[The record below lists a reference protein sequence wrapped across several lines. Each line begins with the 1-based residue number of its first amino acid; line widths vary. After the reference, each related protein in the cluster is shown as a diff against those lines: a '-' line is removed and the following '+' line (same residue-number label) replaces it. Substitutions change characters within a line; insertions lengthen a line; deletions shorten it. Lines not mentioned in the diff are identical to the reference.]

1 MGCICI
7 STQNPPRSQSD
18 ISTNG
23 KILAYC
29 QAHLIMM
36 LPTTL
41 PDMDC
46 TPLHKPSSERLQ
58 LKIPWNKSRMLFTS
72 DPHCPIYL
80 QICAYITI
88 NQIITVIHFS
98 LQIHLKYANSG
109 YFRLKSE
116 SLVHKGTVAPR
127 LSRMF
132 YANRAQPQGHR
143 LPLSP
148 STYHHF
154 LQT

>member
-1 MGCICI
+1 MDCICI
-7 STQNPPRSQSD
+7 STQKSSRSQSD

-23 KILAYC
+23 KILAYF
-29 QAHLIMM
+29 QAHLILI

-46 TPLHKPSSERLQ
+46 TPLHEPSSTRLQ
-58 LKIPWNKSRMLFTS
+58 LKILWNKSRMLSTS
-72 DPHCPIYL
+72 DSHYPIFL
-80 QICAYITI
+80 QIYAYITTS
-88 NQIITVIHFS
+88 QIITVIHFS